1 MWDGVEVI
9 LPCSPLSMRHA
20 AMEVGEVEV
29 KRQPHTV
36 EAQRHA
42 ETA

>member
-1 MWDGVEVI
+1 VRVGVGI
-9 LPCSPLSMRHA
+9 IPPRNPLSKRHS

-29 KRQPHTV
+29 VRQPHTV